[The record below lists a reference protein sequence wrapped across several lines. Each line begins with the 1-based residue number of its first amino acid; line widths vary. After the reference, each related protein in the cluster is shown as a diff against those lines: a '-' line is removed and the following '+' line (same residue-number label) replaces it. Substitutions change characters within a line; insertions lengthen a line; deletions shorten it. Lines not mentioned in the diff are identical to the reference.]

1 MMGLWGSRFMGKRIK
16 TLDELKDSRI
26 LFEKNPPVFGYML
39 ILSMAVFL
47 IIILIWSIRTPK
59 VYTMQAHGIV
69 TNEAANY
76 VMCTYA
82 GEIADCKLEEGM
94 LVDKGDILFSIKSI
108 DYDLQ
113 EKQLLL
119 SKEIYEKRISQYEL
133 LVQAIKDDTNYFD
146 ESNPSDELYYSIYEA
161 YKSRITQNIL
171 DTSAYSDY
179 GYTDEQIEAEIAKN
193 QGKISEIYYEAIEVA
208 QSAIVEAENQIAIID
223 AQLVAISSGKNE
235 YVVRATAS
243 GELHLIGNYK
253 NGMIIQPAT
262 IVANITPQNSEP
274 IIEAYVSTSDMARM
288 HEGDAV
294 QIVIDGLSQNVYG
307 SISGI
312 VKQIDSN
319 VTIRESEEGSLSQ
332 AFKILIKMDTDYL
345 VSQSGEK
352 IDIANGMTAVARISY
367 DKVTYFN
374 YVLEKLG
381 FKTK

>member
-1 MMGLWGSRFMGKRIK
+1 MGKRIK